1 MAIEHEEKEHVE
13 DIVEETIDDDDID
26 DDDDDDDDDDESVD
40 MSSLLYSVLTTEDG
54 ESIATTLQ
62 SIRDGID
69 KQNKIL
75 YKLLLVL
82 EKK

>member
-1 MAIEHEEKEHVE
+1 MAVEHENEP
-13 DIVEETIDDDDID
+13 VEEIVDESI
-26 DDDDDDDDDDESVD
+26 DDDDDDDDESVD

-82 EKK
+82 ETKK